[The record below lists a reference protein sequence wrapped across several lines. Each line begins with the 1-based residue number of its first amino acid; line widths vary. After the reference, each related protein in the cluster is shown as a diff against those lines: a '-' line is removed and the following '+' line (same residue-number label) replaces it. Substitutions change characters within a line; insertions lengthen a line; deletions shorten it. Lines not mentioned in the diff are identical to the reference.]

1 MILPSLLNTQHHLF
15 VLNQEKIIHQINIMK
30 VRLFHPRGCN
40 IFASHPIMNFVT
52 ILLENLKYHVFG
64 TDAPSLTF
72 LLFLFNFNLHF
83 NICL

>member
-40 IFASHPIMNFVT
+40 IFASLPIMNFVT
-52 ILLENLKYHVFG
+52 ILLENLNMLLAFREGKYKYFCKCFFSH
-64 TDAPSLTF
+64 
-72 LLFLFNFNLHF
+72 
-83 NICL
+83 